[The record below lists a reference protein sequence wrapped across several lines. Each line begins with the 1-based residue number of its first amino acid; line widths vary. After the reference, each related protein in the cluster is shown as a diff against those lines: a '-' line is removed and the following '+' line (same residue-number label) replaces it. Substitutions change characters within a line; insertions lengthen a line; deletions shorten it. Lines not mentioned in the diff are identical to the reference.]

1 MSQRAYPEPSECL
14 FRVET
19 FLFDIIIFF
28 SHVIHARMGRFKGD
42 VGLAGGLFSEFVEV
56 VSASDK

>member
-14 FRVET
+14 FGVET

-28 SHVIHARMGRFKGD
+28 SHVIHACMSRFKGD
-42 VGLAGGLFSEFVEV
+42 VGLAGRLFSEFVEV